1 MDTKDIII
9 KYLNEN
15 GFDGLF
21 NFDAP
26 CGCLATDLAPCG
38 NLSSDCKPGYKIIC
52 KPKTVMVAFVI
63 VAVPPMAKN
72 GGLRDIRRRDEISSD
87 NH

>member
-52 KPKTVMVAFVI
+52 KPEDCDGCI
-63 VAVPPMAKN
+63 CDC
-72 GGLRDIRRRDEISSD
+72 GGPADGKKWGITRHKEA
-87 NH
+87 